1 MKLKGPINTKGDVIA
16 LATRETQNKSTAS
29 SLSLQSKWQSLKK
42 TVTTDVGKDV
52 KRGTP
57 ETLKRLSL
65 TKLKIDVSHD
75 LAIWMRKCCIHTEG
89 FPTLKTIMKL
99 YCL

>member
-1 MKLKGPINTKGDVIA
+1 MS
-16 LATRETQNKSTAS
+16 RWF
-29 SLSLQSKWQSLKK
+29 SKDEIEMANHFTPAKMAIPKK
-42 TVTTDVGKDV
+42 IVTTDVGKDV

-65 TKLKIDVSHD
+65 TKLKIEVSHD
-75 LAIWMRKCCIHTEG
+75 PAIWKRKCCIHTEDS
-89 FPTLKTIMKL
+89 PTLKTIMKL